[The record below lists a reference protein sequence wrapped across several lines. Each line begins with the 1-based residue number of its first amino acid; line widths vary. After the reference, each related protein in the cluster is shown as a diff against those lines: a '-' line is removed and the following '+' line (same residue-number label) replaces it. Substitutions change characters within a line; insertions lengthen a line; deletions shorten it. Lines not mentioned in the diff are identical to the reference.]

1 MEKIFDIIISSFDF
15 GYTLSV
21 NILTYLCIK
30 FIDSLNGK
38 RVVPTWAKRLVTV
51 FCGLTLAIIIISTQ
65 GYTNIIMYSFILSLV
80 SWDIIFKPL
89 LKYFKNLDY
98 NDNRKLRQSD
108 DSN

>member
-1 MEKIFDIIISSFDF
+1 MEKIFDIILSSFDF

-30 FIDSLNGK
+30 FIDSVNK
-38 RVVPTWAKRLVTV
+38 ERKVPTWAKRLVAV
-51 FCGLTLAIIIISTQ
+51 ICGTTLGGIIVATQ
-65 GYTNIIMYSFILSLV
+65 GYTNIILYSFILSLV
-80 SWDIIFKPL
+80 SWDVIFKPL

-108 DSN
+108 SEN

>member
-1 MEKIFDIIISSFDF
+1 MEKIFDIILSSFDF

-30 FIDSLNGK
+30 FTDSLNGD
-38 RVVPTWAKRLVTV
+38 RAVPTWAKRLMAVA
-51 FCGLTLAIIIISTQ
+51 CGSTLGGIIISTQ

-80 SWDIIFKPL
+80 SWDVIFKPL

-108 DSN
+108 TEN

>member
-30 FIDSLNGK
+30 FIDTINK
-38 RVVPTWAKRLVTV
+38 ERKVPTWLKRIVAAI
-51 FCGLTLAIIIISTQ
+51 CGITLGGIIVSTS
-65 GYTNIIMYSFILSLV
+65 GYDNIILYSFILSLV

-98 NDNRKLRQSD
+98 NDNRKLRESC
-108 DSN
+108 SES

>member
-1 MEKIFDIIISSFDF
+1 MEQIFNLILSSFDF

-30 FIDSLNGK
+30 FIDSMNGDRAVPRHMK
-38 RVVPTWAKRLVTV
+38 RIIAVMCGIVLGGIIVT
-51 FCGLTLAIIIISTQ
+51 AS
-65 GYTNIIMYSFILSLV
+65 GYSNIILYSFVLSLV
-80 SWDIIFKPL
+80 SWDTVFKPL

-108 DSN
+108 SEN